1 MRVKNL
7 RSPEEEETMGLTT
20 KDDDDDEWND
30 FQDNRGN

>member
-7 RSPEEEETMGLTT
+7 RSPEEEEAMGLTT
-20 KDDDDDEWND
+20 KDDDDEWND